1 MFLLL
6 LTTCASTC
14 LLHSRNLGPAY
25 SWSPV
30 LTFVTADLRVAR
42 VSLRAVAERRV
53 LEHPAVRVA
62 AAVARVHAVPVQA
75 RLLLR
80 ALAVGL
86 AAHDDGG
93 GCIRKDNVNKQ
104 LTT

>member
-1 MFLLL
+1 M
-6 LTTCASTC
+6 
-14 LLHSRNLGPAY
+14 
-25 SWSPV
+25 
-30 LTFVTADLRVAR
+30 
-42 VSLRAVAERRV
+42 

>member
-1 MFLLL
+1 MCTLTF
-6 LTTCASTC
+6 LTT
-14 LLHSRNLGPAY
+14 
-25 SWSPV
+25 
-30 LTFVTADLRVAR
+30 DLRVAR

-53 LEHPAVRVA
+53 LEDPAVGIP

-93 GCIRKDNVNKQ
+93 GCITGEKSVNKQ
-104 LTT
+104 LTTLNKQL

>member
-1 MFLLL
+1 MKLHLRFPCLSHISVPVGVRKGIKVDTLDL
-6 LTTCASTC
+6 QDSNKAVCTLTFLTT
-14 LLHSRNLGPAY
+14 
-25 SWSPV
+25 
-30 LTFVTADLRVAR
+30 DLRVAR

-53 LEHPAVRVA
+53 LEDPAVRVP

-86 AAHDDGG
+86 APHDDGG
-93 GCIRKDNVNKQ
+93 S
-104 LTT
+104 